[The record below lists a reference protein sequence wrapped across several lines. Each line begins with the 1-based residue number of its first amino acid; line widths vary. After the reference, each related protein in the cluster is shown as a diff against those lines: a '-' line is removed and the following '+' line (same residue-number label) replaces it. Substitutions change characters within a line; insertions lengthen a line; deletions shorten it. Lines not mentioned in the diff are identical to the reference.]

1 MSEISPSLPAQ
12 RNHPRHSQLSIRL
25 HACLAATWQPIEA
38 QGWNANGFSFFHTE
52 ALAEGT
58 LSFKRSLLHFDGVVA
73 WSRACQDEQQVLEV
87 LLNEAIHQ
95 QAVHLYAQTE
105 TRQRLLRLMRVQD
118 MVEPKQRVLAA
129 LGVRLSAAQWQAQV
143 RERLAQSVLQSGIRV
158 DSPVWGGVVQEAMA
172 LGGVVQDLERWSRT
186 LGAP

>member
-1 MSEISPSLPAQ
+1 MPEISPSLPAQ

-52 ALAEGT
+52 ALAEGP
-58 LSFKRSLLHFDGVVA
+58 LAFKRSLLHFDGVVA

-95 QAVHLYAQTE
+95 QAVHLYAQTD